1 MAARAE
7 PGGADGDAA
16 AAVVSQA
23 VRDLQAAERR
33 ARAQL
38 AARDAELAAVIAE
51 LRAIRATEP
60 VAALQAELHAARA
73 EAAREQEA
81 NRRLA
86 GLIRAQVAR
95 HDIARCMPIRPMTC
109 DPPSALSTRRL
120 SYWRGCIAPTTSG
133 APTRG
138 LQRTK

>member
-60 VAALQAELHAARA
+60 VAALQAELHDARA
-73 EAAREQEA
+73 EAVREQEA

-86 GLIRAQVAR
+86 GS
-95 HDIARCMPIRPMTC
+95 
-109 DPPSALSTRRL
+109 SARRL
-120 SYWRGCIAPTTSG
+120 RAMASRVACQFAP
-133 APTRG
+133 
-138 LQRTK
+138 